1 MFTLISIT
9 HSDIELCH
17 LYQTIEPTYNL
28 LRAVIPPGLY
38 EGDLHAVRDGADVF
52 GAELRGRTKYG
63 HHPFLC
69 KDYNVPRNSTLLLT

>member
-9 HSDIELCH
+9 HSNILLCH
-17 LYQTIEPTYNL
+17 LYQTVEPTYNL

-52 GAELRGRTKYG
+52 
-63 HHPFLC
+63 
-69 KDYNVPRNSTLLLT
+69 